1 MKIQFENYGII
12 AHAEI
17 GQDSNVFEV
26 MAAIG
31 GLLQVIGYGKDS
43 IEKVIKDEEESLW
56 LEPTKENLEKWKG
69 HECLFNTRINNYFG
83 VETLR
88 ERQDDNIIRFIP
100 IATLCG

>member
-43 IEKVIKDEEESLW
+43 IEKVIKDEDDCLW
-56 LEPTKENLEKWKG
+56 LDPHPYNLQAWNG
-69 HECLFNTRINNYFG
+69 HECLCDRGDGRYGLFNLNGKTDGI
-83 VETLR
+83 V
-88 ERQDDNIIRFIP
+88 RFIP